1 MRRQPRKEM
10 FLNPPMV
17 DENTL
22 MLCIGMAT
30 MAGAL
35 LGFALGYGIKEKRHA
50 KEIAAMVRITRRVH
64 QAPSLQK
71 EKAN

>member
-1 MRRQPRKEM
+1 
-10 FLNPPMV
+10 MV
-17 DENTL
+17 L
-22 MLCIGMAT
+22 AT

-50 KEIAAMVRITRRVH
+50 NEIAAMIRIVRRVH